1 MEEKDLSKVLEE
13 CKGYA
18 KRGYSIATE
27 QEKNLRTTL
36 GSTTVNGCSFTNKHI
51 CSIMLSNSIRGEP
64 V

>member
-51 CSIMLSNSIRGEP
+51 CSIML
-64 V
+64 